1 MSPRHLTL
9 GAKGEE
15 AAVGYLKKRGY
26 KIVDR
31 NWRGRRGELDIVC
44 RRKGELV
51 FVEVKTRTLGPMNA
65 PHQGLTA
72 AKMER
77 MARTVGEYLSRH
89 EAWDEPCRLDLVA
102 VVILENAAPQVEHI
116 ENAFAPGGVD
126 GWQPW

>member
-1 MSPRHLTL
+1 MPAGHLTL

-15 AAVGYLKKRGY
+15 AAARYLKKHGY

-44 RRKGELV
+44 SHKGGLV
-51 FVEVKTRTLGPMNA
+51 FVEVKTRTPGPMNA
-65 PHQGLTA
+65 PHQGLTP
-72 AKMER
+72 AKMQR

-89 EAWDEPCRLDLVA
+89 EAWDKPCRLDLVA
-102 VVILENAAPQVEHI
+102 VVVPQDGRPEIEHVENAVVL
-116 ENAFAPGGVD
+116 GGGD